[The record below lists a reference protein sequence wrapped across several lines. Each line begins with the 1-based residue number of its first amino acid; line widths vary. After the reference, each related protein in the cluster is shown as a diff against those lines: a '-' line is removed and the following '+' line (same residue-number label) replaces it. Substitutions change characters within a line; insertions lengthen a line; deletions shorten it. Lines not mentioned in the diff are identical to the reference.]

1 MFFIIS
7 ISCVFLANK
16 IHQKSILESSIV
28 TIPKFSFTTQ
38 TNHEYTNKNIDNA
51 KKRIIINYFS
61 PTCDH
66 CESMAVSFIKD
77 SLLIKNV
84 QIIMITTAKD
94 TEIEK
99 FYRHHNLS
107 LMSNIII
114 LKDTKLLFHKIFGT
128 AIVPTFFIY
137 ENEKLVKKIIGET
150 KIENLLN

>member
-1 MFFIIS
+1 
-7 ISCVFLANK
+7 
-16 IHQKSILESSIV
+16 
-28 TIPKFSFTTQ
+28 
-38 TNHEYTNKNIDNA
+38 
-51 KKRIIINYFS
+51 
-61 PTCDH
+61 
-66 CESMAVSFIKD
+66 MAVSFIKD